1 MSWFRKRTNEK
12 RAIHLTLAD
21 KIVSDTG
28 KRLDIVAIRG
38 RGGMMGEYDVEVEV
52 LDRDR
57 NREYLTYNH
66 RRWVTVS

>member
-1 MSWFRKRTNEK
+1 MSWFRKRPNEK
-12 RAIHLTLAD
+12 RALHLTLAD

-38 RGGMMGEYDVEVEV
+38 VGGMMGEYDVEVEV

-57 NREYLTYNH
+57 NRDHLIYDH
-66 RRWVTVS
+66 RRWVTIS